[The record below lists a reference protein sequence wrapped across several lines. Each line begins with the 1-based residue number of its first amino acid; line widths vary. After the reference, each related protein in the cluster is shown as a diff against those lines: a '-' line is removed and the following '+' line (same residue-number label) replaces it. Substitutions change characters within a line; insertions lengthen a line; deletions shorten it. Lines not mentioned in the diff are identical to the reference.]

1 MTNIQFDIVRPNDQ
15 AIIQL
20 IAAWYLSEWKI
31 AIDMTTQ
38 RLQTITPDNSQFQI
52 LMTLDGTPISTGGL
66 YHHVGLLDKA
76 PHLKVHKHWLALVYT
91 TPKQRNQGY
100 GALICQHIQHHSKSI
115 GIDKLYLFTDTAE
128 RLYRR
133 LGWAEIES
141 LSIDSRNIVVMEKT

>member
-1 MTNIQFDIVRPNDQ
+1 
-15 AIIQL
+15 
-20 IAAWYLSEWKI
+20 
-31 AIDMTTQ
+31 
-38 RLQTITPDNSQFQI
+38 
-52 LMTLDGTPISTGGL
+52 MTLDGVPISTGGL

-76 PHLKVHKHWLALVYT
+76 PHLKVYKHWLALVYT
-91 TPKQRNQGY
+91 IPKQRNQGY
-100 GALICQHIQHHSKSI
+100 GALICQRIQHHSKSI